1 MAAVSVKKL
10 FNRPV
15 LAGLY
20 VIIIF
25 YLIGP
30 LHGTEREGVWISG
43 VALAVIYAVFA
54 VQSIRAFWAHIRGD
68 SHQSD
73 EAKK

>member
-1 MAAVSVKKL
+1 MLFLATVTKL
-10 FNRPV
+10 FSRPV

-30 LHGTEREGVWISG
+30 LNGTDREGAWIAG
-43 VALAVIYAVFA
+43 VALAVIFAVFA
-54 VQSIRAFWAHIRGD
+54 VQSIRVLRAHIRGD
-68 SHQSD
+68 SR
-73 EAKK
+73 